1 MLEQGVDVYSAIE
14 LVDNAGRTPLY
25 EAVEKEGDLRT
36 VVSADKM
43 IQILTKPKINKQN
56 GGFGAKVN
64 ILNYNGQSPLFH
76 ATRSNNFA
84 SVKALVEMG
93 ASPDLNNGEMVSEE
107 NQGYDSDEE
116 DE

>member
-1 MLEQGVDVYSAIE
+1 M
-14 LVDNAGRTPLY
+14 
-25 EAVEKEGDLRT
+25 
-36 VVSADKM
+36 
-43 IQILTKPKINKQN
+43 
-56 GGFGAKVN
+56 
-64 ILNYNGQSPLFH
+64 NYNGQSPLFH